1 MGQGYCDFN
10 PKLFAPFISKKVKI
24 NPELADD
31 WEIIP
36 TTYVSTTGFSLK
48 SKKLNQEVA
57 DIELYRFLKF
67 SKEQKLVIEGLKL
80 KGTYIIG
87 NDRSVYTQSMYNEWF
102 SLYHKRT
109 ETIINPKDYI
119 VGNKYTTPCGMSLI
133 YLGYRYVATIKK
145 AHLIN
150 YAEHSTIIKKHFYVD
165 ASFNKYHD
173 NNSAPIYELKM
184 KLSKDLGVAITKED
198 ADTLLYNLY
207 VSNLNFICFEKVK
220 PTNPVF
226 GIIPM
231 KDYKFSA
238 GYSDKTTKYFNVLIA
253 KLNNQYFSGRY
264 TLYMYTKDTVENAVL
279 GSGTLYLVDP
289 ITLIGRDNC
298 TCPSHKKFDSYHR
311 IGLIK

>member
-36 TTYVSTTGFSLK
+36 TTHVSTTGFSLK
-48 SKKLNQEVA
+48 SNKINQEVA

-87 NDRSVYTQSMYNEWF
+87 NDRSVYTQSMYDEWF

-109 ETIINPKDYI
+109 ETIINPKDYV

-150 YAEHSTIIKKHFYVD
+150 YAEYSTIAKKHFYVD

-173 NNSAPIYELKM
+173 NNSAPVYELKM

-198 ADTLLYNLY
+198 ADTLLHKLY

-220 PTNPVF
+220 PVDPVF
-226 GIIPM
+226 GIIPV
-231 KDYKFSA
+231 KDFHFSSA
-238 GYSDKTTKYFNVLIA
+238 YNNKDTKYFKVLIA
-253 KLNNQYFSGRY
+253 KLGNQYFSDRY

-279 GSGTLYLVDP
+279 GSGSLYVLNQE
-289 ITLIGRDNC
+289 TLIGSDDCVRSV
-298 TCPSHKKFDSYHR
+298 PKKFDSYHR